1 MMRLNPRCW
10 DAFSMVHA
18 PLPRAVGPYTV
29 IRTTKLITNS
39 DKVIMFNTSVNNNG
53 AWNNIAALSSVTE
66 GIAIAGANNTRVHTV
81 PFPGN
86 ALTGSGITAV
96 PSALSVQVMN
106 PGALQTTTG
115 IFAGAVV
122 PTQLDLTGRTG
133 ESWNDLA
140 TQVISYMRPRLM
152 SAGKLALRG
161 VQADAY
167 PLNMA
172 ALANFEHVADTGIDG
187 QEKTWTDALGLYPA
201 GFTPI
206 IFVNSAKV
214 EMNYLVTVEWRVR
227 FDIGNPAVAT
237 HTDHGVSS
245 DQSWSHAISNMAA
258 RGHGMID
265 IADKVADVGQSI
277 GGLAQSAVNS
287 RGMRAIGGYAAR
299 MMSKGPQL
307 MLT

>member
-1 MMRLNPRCW
+1 
-10 DAFSMVHA
+10 
-18 PLPRAVGPYTV
+18 
-29 IRTTKLITNS
+29 LITNS
-39 DKVIMFNTSVNNNG
+39 DKVIMFNTSVNNDG
-53 AWNNIAALSSVTE
+53 AWNAYCALSSVDEAT
-66 GIAIAGANNTRVHTV
+66 AISSANNTRVHGV

-86 ALTGSGITAV
+86 DITGSGITAV
-96 PSALSVQVMN
+96 PSAMSVQVMN

-115 IFAGAVV
+115 IFAGVVV
-122 PTQLDLTGRTG
+122 PTQLALAGRNETWDDLV
-133 ESWNDLA
+133 

-172 ALANFEHVADTGIDG
+172 ALANFEHVSDGGADG
-187 QEKTWTDALGLYPA
+187 QNKTWISDLGIYPA

-206 IFVNSAKV
+206 VFVNESKQQ
-214 EMNYLVTVEWRVR
+214 MNYLVTVEWRVR

-237 HTDHGVSS
+237 HVDHGVSS
-245 DQSWSHAISNMAA
+245 DQSWSSAISNMAA

-265 IADKVADVGQSI
+265 IADRVADVGQSI

-287 RGMRAIGGYAAR
+287 RGLRAIGGYAAR
-299 MMSKGPQL
+299 MMGNTPQL